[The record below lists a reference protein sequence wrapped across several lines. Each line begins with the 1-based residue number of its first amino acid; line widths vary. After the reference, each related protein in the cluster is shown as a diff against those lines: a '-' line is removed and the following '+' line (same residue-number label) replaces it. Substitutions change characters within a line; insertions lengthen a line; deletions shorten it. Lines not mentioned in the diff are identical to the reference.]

1 MSAAVAP
8 AATSKGLKLAE
19 QAGFSGRPEDLL
31 DFIANCEM
39 VFAIQTDVYDRSDKK
54 IVYALSLMKGKNA
67 SLWKTQYIRSNFRQG
82 VNTDT
87 WNLFKDKLAQAFPDI
102 GRAQNAMQALVT
114 MKQGNMPVEEFN
126 TKFIIK
132 GNTAGL
138 DFGDT
143 IQVHQGNQNITIPN
157 PHLVTLINLYER
169 ALSPKLANQ
178 IIMNGAPETISGWM
192 SRAAEV
198 DSAQ

>member
-1 MSAAVAP
+1 
-8 AATSKGLKLAE
+8 
-19 QAGFSGRPEDLL
+19 
-31 DFIANCEM
+31 
-39 VFAIQTDVYDRSDKK
+39 
-54 IVYALSLMKGKNA
+54 
-67 SLWKTQYIRSNFRQG
+67 
-82 VNTDT
+82 
-87 WNLFKDKLAQAFPDI
+87 
-102 GRAQNAMQALVT
+102 MQALVT

-198 DSAQ
+198 DSAQRRTHHTFSQGVKGYGKTNWKPRLYQKE